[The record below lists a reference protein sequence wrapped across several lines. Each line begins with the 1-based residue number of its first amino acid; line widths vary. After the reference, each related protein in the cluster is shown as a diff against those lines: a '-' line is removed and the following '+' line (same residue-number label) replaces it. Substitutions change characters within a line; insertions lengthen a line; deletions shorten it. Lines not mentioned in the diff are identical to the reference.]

1 MAMARE
7 QLFYDR
13 RLPGIEARRSL
24 GNSHSFKTHIHQGLS
39 IGAVESGQVEV
50 SLGTTRM
57 RLSPGELILINPGI
71 VHACNPLDCP
81 SRSFSILYLGLDL
94 CLAMQQTLWKT
105 EAFLPLS
112 PPRLTDPE
120 LFADYLNSLAML
132 FAVDRDLLEKEEAV
146 ARLLTTIFCRGAT
159 DTPLP
164 TPPALGDHQTAALQD
179 RLSANLEEELS
190 LSELARQHGDNPFTL
205 LRRFKEATGITPHAF
220 RLNRRIDRAKELLQA
235 GVEIAEVAL
244 RCGFYD
250 QSHLH
255 RHFKALTAMTPRQY
269 QVNFVQ

>member
-1 MAMARE
+1 MARE
-7 QLFYDR
+7 QLFHHC

-24 GNSHSFKTHIHQGLS
+24 DNSQCFKPHIHQGLS

-50 SLGTTRM
+50 TLGSTRM

-71 VHACNPLDCP
+71 LHACNPLDCP
-81 SRSFSILYLGLDL
+81 ARSFSILYLGLEL
-94 CLAMQQTLWKT
+94 CLALQQTLWQT
-105 EAFLPLS
+105 ETFLPLS
-112 PPRLTDPE
+112 PPKLVAPQ
-120 LFADYLNSLAML
+120 LFADYLETLASL
-132 FAVDRDLLEKEEAV
+132 FAADRNLLEKEEAV
-146 ARLLTTIFCRGAT
+146 ARLLAALFVHGVTA
-159 DTPLP
+159 LP
-164 TPPALGDHQTAALQD
+164 TPPPPSLSDEETIQLKN
-179 RLSANLEEELS
+179 RLSAKLEEELS
-190 LSELARQHGDNPFTL
+190 LTELAQLRGDNPYTL
-205 LRRFKEATGITPHAF
+205 LRRFKEATGVTPHAF

-244 RCGFYD
+244 QCGFYD